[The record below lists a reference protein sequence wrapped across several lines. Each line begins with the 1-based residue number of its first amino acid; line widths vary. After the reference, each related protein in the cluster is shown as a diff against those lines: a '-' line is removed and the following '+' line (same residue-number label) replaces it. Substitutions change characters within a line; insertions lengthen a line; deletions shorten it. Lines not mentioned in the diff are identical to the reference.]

1 MVKGLPFFFYS
12 DGDEGSM
19 VPDVDFEVQDLL
31 AVCYGDPNNLNK
43 PVLYFKVCKRQICW
57 HTSTLSFKCA

>member
-1 MVKGLPFFFYS
+1 
-12 DGDEGSM
+12 M

-43 PVLYFKVCKRQICW
+43 PGLYFKVCKRQICW